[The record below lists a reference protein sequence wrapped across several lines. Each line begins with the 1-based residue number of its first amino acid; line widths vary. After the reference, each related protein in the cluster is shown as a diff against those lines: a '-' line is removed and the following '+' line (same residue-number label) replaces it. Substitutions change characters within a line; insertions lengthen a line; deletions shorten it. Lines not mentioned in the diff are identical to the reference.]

1 MFIQETFDLTTNITS
16 SPESEYGVTPS
27 GGQDGRTTGPS
38 GQEAVRVNL
47 SARQAKEAGL
57 LMSGTYGPPGFI
69 SSRSADLTLFLANR
83 LRESTASLGSTLY
96 RLTWKAW
103 ITPAGRSI
111 YALRGWARRNSDN
124 VFGSWPTPEA
134 NDAKMSPAH
143 GNGSLKTL
151 GAARLVVGW
160 AAPTARDYR
169 YANAKP
175 YHQRGGGPKG
185 EQLNNQAVHL
195 LRAWPT
201 PTTPSGGQTV
211 PEGTTAQGM
220 RPDGTKA
227 TATVTLGNVAQLT
240 VFGEMPNG
248 SGVDPSD
255 PESPGHSGQLNP
267 AHSRWLMGL
276 PPAWDDCAPRG
287 IASSRKRRKS

>member
-1 MFIQETFDLTTNITS
+1 MKGIFEMFTQTTFDLTIKSTCS
-16 SPESEYGVTPS
+16 RESGCGVTPC
-27 GGQDGRTTGPS
+27 GEQDGRTTGPS
-38 GQEAVRVNL
+38 GQEAAHANL
-47 SARQAKEAGL
+47 SARQAEEAGL
-57 LMSGTYGPPGFI
+57 MMSGTYGPPGFI
-69 SSRSADLTLFLANR
+69 SSKSADLTLFLANR

-111 YALRGWARRNSDN
+111 YALRGWARRNSDS
-124 VFGSWPTPEA
+124 VFGSWPGPQSSERS
-134 NDAKMSPAH
+134 NDLNDCVMLAM
-143 GNGSLKTL
+143 
-151 GAARLVVGW
+151 W

-169 YANAKP
+169 HANAKP

-195 LRAWPT
+195 LAGWRAPT
-201 PTTPSGGQTV
+201 QSDSDRGVHPNPDMKAGSHSLNNQADLV
-211 PEGTTAQGM
+211 PWDETQAY
-220 RPDGTKA
+220 
-227 TATVTLGNVAQLT
+227 QLT
-240 VFGEMPNG
+240 VFGEMP
-248 SGVDPSD
+248 SGCGADPSD

-287 IASSRKRRKS
+287 TASSRKRRKS